1 MKGTDGS
8 SSAVDKAAGGSQYW
22 SRLATSP
29 SNSEMPT
36 AIGKLRS
43 RAATTAAKDDVI
55 NAVMLAIES
64 PPRGAT
70 STPHRPA
77 NDIVTAHTPH
87 EMRAVVVPDK
97 DVRASES
104 TMARTRSPTEVRF
117 RISTPELTTRGTAIY
132 TIIWPRE
139 MTVPR
144 TPYYCTT
151 TP

>member
-8 SSAVDKAAGGSQYW
+8 SSAVDKAAGGSQYG
-22 SRLATSP
+22 SRLATSQ
-29 SNSEMPT
+29 SNSKMPP

-104 TMARTRSPTEVRF
+104 TMARTRSPTEGRF
-117 RISTPELTTRGTAIY
+117 KISKPELTTRRSAID
-132 TIIWPRE
+132 TMIWARV

-144 TPYYCTT
+144 TR
-151 TP
+151 